1 MKRFVTIL
9 LVLAVLASM
18 GSIAYAE
25 ESGSGS
31 ENFTEDGSSKTI
43 NIQGAFQPAG
53 DPSAVYSVT
62 IAWDSLKYNCTVNGQ
77 LSWNP
82 SDHSYTNN
90 RTFTWVAPEDTRS
103 LLNPDIRFPEKNR
116 TIRVTND
123 SNKDVYVKANAAVKS
138 DNYGFQLAVTPSTVP
153 VKNRADTTENTA
165 DFEVQIISPTKP
177 VEEMKETNTYTIG
190 TVTITVSPT
199 NFDSP

>member
-62 IAWDSLKYNCTVNGQ
+62 VAWDIK
-77 LSWNP
+77 
-82 SDHSYTNN
+82 
-90 RTFTWVAPEDTRS
+90 
-103 LLNPDIRFPEKNR
+103 FPEKNR

-123 SNKDVYVKANAAVKS
+123 SNKDVYVKANAAVES
-138 DNYGFQLAVTPSTVP
+138 DNYGFQLTVTPSTLP

-177 VEEMKETNTYTIG
+177 VEEMKETSTYTIG